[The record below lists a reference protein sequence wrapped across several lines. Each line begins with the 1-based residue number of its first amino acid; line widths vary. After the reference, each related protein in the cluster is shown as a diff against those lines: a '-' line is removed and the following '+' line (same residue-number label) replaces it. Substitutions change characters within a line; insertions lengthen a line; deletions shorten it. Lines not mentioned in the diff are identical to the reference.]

1 MISFTVWMHM
11 KKLLKFKYIY
21 LNSFFLFLD
30 IGPLGNILKQEET
43 AETKQRSTLFIL
55 EHKET
60 AETK

>member
-1 MISFTVWMHM
+1 MHI

-30 IGPLGNILKQEET
+30 IGPLGNILKQDET

-55 EHKET
+55 KHKET